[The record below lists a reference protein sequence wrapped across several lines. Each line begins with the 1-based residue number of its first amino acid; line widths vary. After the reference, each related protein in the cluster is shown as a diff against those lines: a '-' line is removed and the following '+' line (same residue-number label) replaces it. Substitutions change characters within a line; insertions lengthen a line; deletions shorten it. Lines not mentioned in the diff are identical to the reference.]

1 MSNPTQSQI
10 ALVTGAAQGLGNR
23 IAARLLAAG
32 YRVVLTDRSLPA
44 AEAAARAMD
53 ASGERVMPLAL
64 DVGRKADFEA
74 ALAAV
79 LERWGDLQVLVNNAA
94 VTRATPVMEI
104 SPEEF
109 AEVVNINLGGT
120 FAGCQVIGRHMADR
134 GYGRIVNMASL
145 AGQNGGTSTGA
156 HYAASKGAI
165 VTLTKVFA
173 KELAVQGVTV
183 NAIAPGP
190 IDSPMVKA
198 LVPEERLPG
207 LLGAIPVGRLGDADF
222 IGDMVVQL
230 ARPEAYF
237 VTGTTQDINGGL
249 FMR

>member
-79 LERWGDLQVLVNNAA
+79 LERWGDLHVLVNNAA

-173 KELAVQGVTV
+173 KELAGQGVTV

>member
-23 IAARLLAAG
+23 IAARLLEAG
-32 YRVVLTDRSLPA
+32 YRVVLSDRSLPA
-44 AEAAARAMD
+44 AQAAARAMD

-64 DVGRKADFEA
+64 DVARKADFEA

-94 VTRATPVMEI
+94 VTRATPLMEI

-173 KELAVQGVTV
+173 KELAGQGVTV

-237 VTGTTQDINGGL
+237 ITGTTQDINGGL